1 MNEKKAVGIL
11 LIVIFIFIYIFRNM
25 QSMVSENVLDL
36 FIIGFFLILIF
47 LWQFISPSR
56 EKKEIKEGE
65 Q

>member
-11 LIVIFIFIYIFRNM
+11 LIILFIFIYIFRNM

-47 LWQFISPSR
+47 LWQFISPNQ
-56 EKKEIKEGE
+56 EKKEIKKEE